1 VTLSSIRAALTRGL
15 VGTSTTMVLSATETS
30 VSLTAPH
37 TFPVGRCADLA
48 RFSSHMPLNAE
59 KCVDTVK
66 LSPDLVIANQSF
78 GVSDFGYG
86 FDNDGLLGYIN
97 SLTLLGNLLSLS
109 IASDRLS

>member
-1 VTLSSIRAALTRGL
+1 
-15 VGTSTTMVLSATETS
+15 
-30 VSLTAPH
+30 
-37 TFPVGRCADLA
+37 
-48 RFSSHMPLNAE
+48 MPLNAE

-97 SLTLLGNLLSLS
+97 SPTGCLG
-109 IASDRLS
+109 IH